1 MLSMPASP
9 LTLSS
14 SKSVPIVVPKFNT
27 EGNNGS
33 MEERGSGGG
42 GIGGGGIV
50 GSLEMQRYSWIPGT
64 RAPFGGITECCV
76 ELTPLSG
83 IAGGRVERYL
93 GMVSM
98 HFIRESRAADSYSGE
113 AQSFKQFIRECN
125 AVAKAHVASLGGNAM
140 LCYKAVPAE
149 SGGKVY
155 KSQVYNFVSL
165 SGCAVVC
172 VRDEE

>member
-1 MLSMPASP
+1 
-9 LTLSS
+9 
-14 SKSVPIVVPKFNT
+14 
-27 EGNNGS
+27 
-33 MEERGSGGG
+33 
-42 GIGGGGIV
+42 
-50 GSLEMQRYSWIPGT
+50 MQRYSWIPGV

-76 ELTPLSG
+76 ELTPLATV
-83 IAGGRVERYL
+83 AGGRVDRYL

-172 VRDEE
+172 VRDEEA